1 LTDIKIRNNIRLIET
16 TMEVGNMSIQG
27 IDKSNV
33 LDITKLQESQNIKK
47 ANTDFKYM
55 QDIIQSGNGQKDNIV
70 ISEEGMNALLEMQQE
85 RKPKV
90 DEEAYKLTIQNTNE
104 LEMEHYFA
112 MREYSGL
119 TLKDGNYNIED
130 VMKSMIDAYETRYN
144 QIVKEHENGDRQVS
158 YELTGE
164 TSVTLDEDLA
174 GLDRAYNMCLAN
186 LEGYITCQQTNKAF
200 ANPGDISWYS
210 KRIGMQY
217 SKTISSQDEIEDN
230 YNYLDKSYQDT
241 VIEMM
246 KQARE
251 EFLVQYNKVGYKKGA
266 TDIV

>member
-1 LTDIKIRNNIRLIET
+1 
-16 TMEVGNMSIQG
+16 MEVGNMSIQG
-27 IDKSNV
+27 VDKSNAWN
-33 LDITKLQESQNIKK
+33 ITQLQGNQNIKK
-47 ANTDFKYM
+47 ANTDFKIM
-55 QDIIQSGNGQKDNIV
+55 QDIIQSGNGQIDNVV

-85 RKPKV
+85 RKPQI

-158 YELTGE
+158 YELTDE

-174 GLDRAYNMCLAN
+174 GLDRAYNICLAN
-186 LEGYITCQQTNKAF
+186 LEGYIICQQTSDGSKFFHSTNIKNEVAEQKEYSNT
-200 ANPGDISWYS
+200 AIS
-210 KRIGMQY
+210 
-217 SKTISSQDEIEDN
+217 
-230 YNYLDKSYQDT
+230 
-241 VIEMM
+241 MM
-246 KQARE
+246 KEAKS
-251 EFLVQYNKVGYKKGA
+251 EFLKLHENQDYEDKIGIGIIWNIMRNDSNFMLKIGK
-266 TDIV
+266 